1 MKIYLLII
9 DMGYDGISIIDP
21 FSTKEKA
28 LIAQAKDSE
37 KYFDNK
43 PFGDYKI
50 LELEVLWRMLAIL
63 FQKNEK

>member
-37 KYFDNK
+37 KYSDNK

-50 LELEVLWRMLAIL
+50 LELEVL
-63 FQKNEK
+63 